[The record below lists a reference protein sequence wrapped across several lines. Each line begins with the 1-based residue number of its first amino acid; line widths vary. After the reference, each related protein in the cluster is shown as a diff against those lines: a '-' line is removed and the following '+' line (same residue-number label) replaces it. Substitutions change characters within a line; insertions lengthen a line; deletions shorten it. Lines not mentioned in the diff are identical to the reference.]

1 MNNNEVKMYKGC
13 AIKKLP
19 KGKWTLN
26 NRPVAS
32 YEEAKRLVDFEEA
45 EDKALRDSDNYVVEV
60 CGGWL

>member
-1 MNNNEVKMYKGC
+1 MTNNEIKNYKGC

-26 NRPVAS
+26 GREVAS
-32 YEEAKRLVDFEEA
+32 YEEAKRLVDMEQAEA
-45 EDKALRDSDNYVVEV
+45 KVLANIDNYVVDV